1 MKNILFIGIFASLA
15 LPTLSYADFDQNQSQ
30 SIMYSQNGALKDKEQ
45 SVDFFALAKK
55 QEEESK
61 VKLGKHHSTRK
72 REDSVK
78 SVQTPKPLDNS
89 EITPNQTS
97 DGTTTNQDA
106 K

>member
-1 MKNILFIGIFASLA
+1 MKNFLLIGIFFSLI
-15 LPTLSYADFDQNQSQ
+15 LPTLSYADFDKNQSQ
-30 SIMYSQNGALKDKEQ
+30 SIMYSQNGEFKDKEQ

-61 VKLGKHHSTRK
+61 VKLGKHHSMRK

-78 SVQTPKPLDNS
+78 SVQTPKPLD
-89 EITPNQTS
+89 TPETTSNQTS